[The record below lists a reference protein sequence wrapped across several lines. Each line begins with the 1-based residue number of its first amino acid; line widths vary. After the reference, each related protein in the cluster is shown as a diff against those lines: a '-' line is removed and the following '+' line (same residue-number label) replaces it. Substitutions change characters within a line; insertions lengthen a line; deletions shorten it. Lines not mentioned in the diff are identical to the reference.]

1 MGYNIHS
8 LGAFY
13 KQRVKRR
20 RISLAESVEEERHQQ
35 DQEDEESPGEEPS
48 QEQDLLDHNSA
59 EAPPETVVDE
69 TEENVDGPVV
79 EEEDNT
85 DDYDDEEEDVSINLF
100 LEEQGLGGIFQDLLV
115 PLSQLDVPS
124 PTTTNTTIAEEQ
136 HRLGPVPL
144 DDIDLQFSTQEMGTY
159 EIMRLIDNS
168 GAPRGL
174 YDRLMGLIKKQVK
187 KGFDVQKAT
196 SRDLFLRRMQEKFRC
211 PTLTSTVVSDCSVFM
226 FPFQEMLQDLLDS
239 RQDDEIH
246 LFDPTVDKDADSGCE
261 LWNTPWMHHT
271 IASYPDFDPEKEV
284 LLPII
289 LYMDKTGT
297 DAYQRYSLE
306 PVLFSLATLSREVRE
321 DRRSWRHLGFVPSTD
336 HMEEKGSNL
345 QFYHNCLGF
354 ILSGLR
360 AAQTHPPLVRLTKN
374 GVTKEMK
381 VRLPIMLV
389 LGDQLSQDTLCGRC
403 KANSGGAG
411 RVHRACMCSYL
422 TVDDHL
428 HNCVTVDQSLMKFMN
443 DKALLS
449 QQDFL
454 HAIDR
459 EASIVNKDKAKETSS
474 LEMKY
479 LRRHQQMYSKILNRP
494 YTSHSINNA
503 FDGIDF
509 GAWQSGIYE
518 ATFDDFMHSAES
530 GLMAYIGTAIF
541 GGLQP
546 KEKEVVEGQIRAVL
560 IGPRSSL
567 RKDYPRWR
575 LQQGFSRQTLMTCS
589 ERVGNIMLLA
599 LSLHIPEISSNFE
612 AAHRRQKRKYF
623 DFPSPLIP
631 PMPELPNKKKRRKN
645 TTKEATEQMEVNG
658 DLQKGNENDFPFYY
672 ENHFHI
678 MNETKIM
685 HTLETLARHGYDLQ
699 YLHTLD
705 SLQINQLVSQCAP
718 MFGRISYP
726 KSYPK
731 TSINGYYHD
740 LGLNYVVPD
749 AIADLVRKGAR
760 VHRDKVILPK
770 SRLIGVKKVAKKH
783 LRDKPKVDGLG
794 PTSAVMS
801 DMPSLLLYLEYVLV
815 FHSFCKYSH
824 SLPPELRNAT
834 DLIDSSGR
842 NLILYFNQMIYRGDN
857 SLDSRTTKIHA
868 QKRTG
873 LNYLAIC
880 CLMHAS
886 CELGE
891 RLLKTEAKGISSTA
905 QQRGNETFE
914 RQTCCRIEDK
924 LVMDKFGELMQKI
937 MRKRE
942 ADASTYQEPQV
953 EDEEVVPA
961 DQFGRELPH
970 FRLSRQANQLRAC
983 DRKGM
988 ERLPDKSSGDID
1000 IAITGQLL
1008 ELESHIDEF
1017 SIYTEVIIRN
1027 GSRVR
1032 ASPNHHQSG
1041 PWYDL
1046 VNVQW
1051 GNPEMIPARALCFY
1065 PKWDDTLQKM
1075 VPHALVHSVD
1085 ENIIGKKF
1093 PGGYKDSILTRHYKM
1108 HYHRRMPTIL
1118 SIPVASI
1125 DSAVMGFLHKPTK
1138 KLFDHESPGVMIV
1151 RPRNEWAYI
1160 WLAWNEELSKANKN
1174 SHKTNV
1180 YVSLSDEKLL
1190 SLIRKNI
1197 KEKLEIDISLTL

>member
-1 MGYNIHS
+1 MGFSKNS
-8 LGAFY
+8 LGAFFLRC
-13 KQRVKRR
+13 QQFQQ
-20 RISLAESVEEERHQQ
+20 ENEEA
-35 DQEDEESPGEEPS
+35 PGEEPL
-48 QEQDLLDHNSA
+48 QEQDAIDYNSV
-59 EAPPETVVDE
+59 ESMLESPPAPVMDEIVDD
-69 TEENVDGPVV
+69 VDGSVA
-79 EEEDNT
+79 EEEDQM
-85 DDYDDEEEDVSINLF
+85 DDHDEGEDDISINLF
-100 LEEQGLGGIFQDLLV
+100 LEEQGMDGIFQHLLD
-115 PLSQLDVPS
+115 PDVPS
-124 PTTTNTTIAEEQ
+124 ATTTNTTIAEEQ

-144 DDIDLQFSTQEMGTY
+144 DDIDLQFTTQEMGTY

-174 YDRLMGLIKKQVK
+174 YDRLMALLKKQVK
-187 KGFDVQKAT
+187 NGFNVQKAS

-211 PTLTSTVVSDCSVFM
+211 PTLTTTVVSDCSVFM
-226 FPFQEMLQDLLDS
+226 FPFQEMLQDLLDC
-239 RQDDEIH
+239 RGDDEIH

-261 LWNTPWMHHT
+261 LWNTPWMHQT
-271 IASYPDFDPEKEV
+271 MASYPDFDSEKEV

-306 PVLFSLATLSREVRE
+306 PVLFSLASLSREVRE
-321 DRRSWRHLGFVPSTD
+321 DRRSWRHLGFVPSTA

-345 QFYHNCLGF
+345 QFYHNCLRF

-360 AAQTHPPLVRLTKN
+360 AAQMDPPLVRLTIN

-389 LGDQLSQDTLCGRC
+389 LGDQLSQDTLCGRSQ
-403 KANSGGAG
+403 ANSGGAG

-428 HNCVTVDQSLMKFMN
+428 HKCETVDQSLLQCMN

-454 HAIDR
+454 DAIDR
-459 EASIVNKDKAKETSS
+459 EASIINKDKAKAPTS

-479 LRRHQQMYSKILNRP
+479 LRKHQQMFSKILNRP
-494 YTSHSINNA
+494 YTSKCIKNA
-503 FDGIDF
+503 FEGIDF
-509 GAWQSGIYE
+509 GAWKSGILE

-546 KEKEVVEGQIRAVL
+546 KEKEEVEGQIRAVL

-575 LQQGFSRQTLMTCS
+575 LQQGFSRQTLMTCN

-599 LSLHIPEISSNFE
+599 LSLHIPEISSTFE
-612 AAHRRQKRKYF
+612 TAHKRQKRKYF
-623 DFPSPLIP
+623 DFPSPKSP
-631 PMPELPNKKKRRKN
+631 PMTELPKNKKRKKT
-645 TTKEATEQMEVNG
+645 TTKEGTKQTEDTG
-658 DLQKGNENDFPFYY
+658 DLQQGSEKDFPFYY
-672 ENHFHI
+672 ENHFHT
-678 MNETKIM
+678 MDENKINL
-685 HTLETLARHGYDLQ
+685 TLEHLARHGFNLEQ
-699 YLHTLD
+699 LHTLD
-705 SLQINQLVSQCAP
+705 LLQINQLVSNCLSL
-718 MFGRISYP
+718 FGRTSYP
-726 KSYPK
+726 RSYPK
-731 TSINGYYHD
+731 TNINGYYHD
-740 LGLNYVVPD
+740 LGPNYSVPR
-749 AIADLVRKGAR
+749 AITDLVIKGSHIDSA
-760 VHRDKVILPK
+760 KVILPK
-770 SRLIGVKKVAKKH
+770 SRLIGIKNVPKKH

-801 DMPSLLLYLEYVLV
+801 DMRSLLLFLEYVLV

-824 SLPPELRNAT
+824 SLPPDLRTAT
-834 DLIDSSGR
+834 ELIDSSGR
-842 NLILYFNQMIYRGDN
+842 NLILYFNKIIYRGN
-857 SLDSRTTKIHA
+857 NTLDSRTTKIHA

-873 LNYLAIC
+873 LNYRAIC

-914 RQTCCRIEDK
+914 RQTCLRIEDK
-924 LVMDKFGELMQKI
+924 LVMDKFGELMQKN
-937 MRKRE
+937 MQKRE
-942 ADASTYQEPQV
+942 AYLSNYPEPQV
-953 EDEEVVPA
+953 LVEEVMA
-961 DQFGRELPH
+961 GDRFSRKLPH
-970 FRLSRQANQLRAC
+970 FRLSRNANQLRAC
-983 DRKGM
+983 DRKGG
-988 ERLPDKSSGDID
+988 ERLPDKSSGYLD
-1000 IAITGQLL
+1000 IAITSKLL
-1008 ELESHIDEF
+1008 ELESLIDEF
-1017 SIYTEVIIRN
+1017 SIFTEVVIRN
-1027 GSRVR
+1027 GSRVK
-1032 ASPNHHQSG
+1032 ATPNYRQSG

-1051 GNPEMIPARALCFY
+1051 GETEMIPARVLCFY
-1065 PKWDDTLQKM
+1065 PKWDNILQKNF
-1075 VPHALVHSVD
+1075 PYALVHTVD
-1085 ENIIGKKF
+1085 ESIIGKKF

-1108 HYHRRMPTIL
+1108 QYQRRMPTIL
-1118 SIPVASI
+1118 RVPVASI
-1125 DSAVMGFLHKPTK
+1125 DSAVVGYLHKRSP

-1160 WLAWNEELSKANKN
+1160 WLAWNEELSKANRRRSN
-1174 SHKTNV
+1174 D